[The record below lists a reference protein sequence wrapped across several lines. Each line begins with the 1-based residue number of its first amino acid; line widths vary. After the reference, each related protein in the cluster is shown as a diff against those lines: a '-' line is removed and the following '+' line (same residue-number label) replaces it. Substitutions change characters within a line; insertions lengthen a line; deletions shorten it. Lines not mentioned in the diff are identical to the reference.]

1 MRIISWT
8 VSQSPPLQYIEVY
21 VNDIEGIKG
30 MGVIFPFRPTHAGL
44 RMLACVI
51 PGPESGLS
59 LSLSLSWLWMLGL
72 ARALRVSPLTQT
84 PGTPKSPKVPS
95 TDFYFKFKIFLMMKN
110 TASLIL
116 FSQIEWIFE
125 YEMFWVTLALNLM
138 GVIN

>member
-1 MRIISWT
+1 MRIISWI

-59 LSLSLSWLWMLGL
+59 LSLSLSL
-72 ARALRVSPLTQT
+72 SQLTLNAG
-84 PGTPKSPKVPS
+84 PGQS
-95 TDFYFKFKIFLMMKN
+95 TQ
-110 TASLIL
+110 SL
-116 FSQIEWIFE
+116 STHPDTRHTQ
-125 YEMFWVTLALNLM
+125 VTQ
-138 GVIN
+138 GPEH

>member
-51 PGPESGLS
+51 PGPESALS
-59 LSLSLSWLWMLGL
+59 LSQLTLNAGPGQSTQSLSTHPDTRHTQVTQGPEHWL
-72 ARALRVSPLTQT
+72 
-84 PGTPKSPKVPS
+84 
-95 TDFYFKFKIFLMMKN
+95 
-110 TASLIL
+110 L
-116 FSQIEWIFE
+116 F
-125 YEMFWVTLALNLM
+125 
-138 GVIN
+138 

>member
-44 RMLACVI
+44 RMLACVT

-59 LSLSLSWLWMLGL
+59 LSLSQ
-72 ARALRVSPLTQT
+72 LTLNAG
-84 PGTPKSPKVPS
+84 PGQS
-95 TDFYFKFKIFLMMKN
+95 TQ
-110 TASLIL
+110 SLPTHPDTRHT
-116 FSQIEWIFE
+116 Q
-125 YEMFWVTLALNLM
+125 VTQ
-138 GVIN
+138 GPEH